1 MADSK
6 TSAELLADL
15 KASPGDD
22 KLRESAARALLS
34 EGDVEG
40 SFKTLTE
47 RLINVTAHA
56 KGSPL
61 PSLHRKAIKPAQ
73 TRVEAD
79 GESFVRDFVCAQGRV
94 LFFWVPEALGA
105 RSDEI
110 RDAVREKL
118 DAKMK
123 SYDSKRGRGRDSG
136 DDE

>member
-15 KASPGDD
+15 KATPGDD
-22 KLRESAARALLS
+22 KLRESAARALLT

-94 LFFWVPEALGA
+94 LFFWVPEALGC

-110 RDAVREKL
+110 RDAVRAKL
-118 DAKMK
+118 NAKME
-123 SYDSKRGRGRDSG
+123 SYDSKRSRGRDSG

>member
-15 KASPGDD
+15 KKTPGDE
-22 KLRESAARALLS
+22 KLRESAARALQS

-40 SFKTLTE
+40 AFKTLTE

-73 TRVEAD
+73 TRIEAD
-79 GESFVRDFVCAQGRV
+79 GEAFVRDFVCAQGRV
-94 LFFWVPEALGA
+94 LFFWVPEAIGA
-105 RSDEI
+105 RSDEM
-110 RDAVREKL
+110 REAVRDKL
-118 DAKMK
+118 DAKMER
-123 SYDSKRGRGRDSG
+123 YDSKRGRTRDSG